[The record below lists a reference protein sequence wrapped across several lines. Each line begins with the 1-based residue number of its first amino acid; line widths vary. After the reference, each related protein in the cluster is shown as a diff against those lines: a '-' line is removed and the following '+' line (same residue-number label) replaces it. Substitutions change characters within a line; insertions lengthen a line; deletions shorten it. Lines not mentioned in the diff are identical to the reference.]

1 MQKHSDSSLLAEKR
15 IPPTLHQ
22 DAIQQQVERIL
33 SSEEFQ
39 ATKQQRDF
47 FRFIIKETLAGRSQ
61 GIKGYQVATEVFGRS
76 SAFDTNTDPIVSIQ
90 ANKLRRALERYYLIT
105 GDQDPILINIP
116 KGGYVP
122 VFTKQNALDS
132 GIPPVRQKSEEE
144 MDAGWP
150 SVLILPF
157 QNMTGEKDNH
167 IIGTSFASE
176 LATEIART
184 QEITVRFQGENPVT
198 SFTAMKSRFL
208 LGGNI
213 YKTETG
219 IKVNS
224 YLKGVR
230 SGEQIFGDSL
240 QTDVGPVHFL
250 AFQEN
255 IVRTI
260 ACKISC
266 DFGTIASHIASESKD
281 KSLDT
286 LTPFEAILRF
296 YEFEKTMTPENFRRA
311 HEALHHAAAINPDC
325 GLIWSML
332 ALLYTILYGA
342 DVPGFEDSLEKAMEY
357 GERGVRIKPNNQ
369 KTVGILGWV
378 HFFNNDLTFALEYID
393 RAIALNPESLVFMDR
408 LGYALALLGEWDR
421 GCALIRKGI
430 RNNPYYAPSVHY
442 ALWLDCLRRKDYERA
457 YLETMGLVGSSL
469 FWVPLAKASTLG
481 LLERYDE
488 GRKFAEQ
495 LLELRPDFP
504 TRGRILIERYIKFD
518 AIADRVIEG
527 LTKVSLKIT

>member
-1 MQKHSDSSLLAEKR
+1 M
-15 IPPTLHQ
+15 HQ

-61 GIKGYQVATEVFGRS
+61 KIKGYLVATEVFGRS

-122 VFTKQNALDS
+122 VFTKQNVLNS
-132 GIPPVRQKSEEE
+132 GIPPVCQKSEEE
-144 MDAGWP
+144 MDSGWP

-176 LATEIART
+176 LATEIACIE
-184 QEITVRFQGENPVT
+184 EIKVRFQGENPVT
-198 SFTAMKSRFL
+198 SFPAMKSRFL

-219 IKVNS
+219 MKVNS
-224 YLKGVR
+224 YLKDVR
-230 SGEQIFGDSL
+230 SGEQIFGDSH
-240 QTDVGPVHFL
+240 QTDVGPVQFL

-255 IVRTI
+255 IVRII
-260 ACKISC
+260 ACKISSC
-266 DFGTIASHIASESKD
+266 FGAIANHIASESKD
-281 KSLDT
+281 KTLET

-296 YEFEKTMTPENFRRA
+296 YEFEKTMKPESFRRA
-311 HEALHHAAAINPDC
+311 YEALHYAATIDPGC

-332 ALLYTILYGA
+332 ARLYTLIYSV
-342 DVPGFEDSLEKAMEY
+342 DVPGFEDALEKAIEY
-357 GERGVRIKPNNQ
+357 GEKGVRINPNNQ

-378 HFFNNDLTFALEYID
+378 HFFNNELTIALEYID
-393 RAIALNPESLVFMDR
+393 RAIDLNPDSLVLMDR
-408 LGYALALLGEWDR
+408 LGYVLSLLGEWDR

-430 RNNPYYAPSVHY
+430 RNNPYYAPNVHY

-488 GRKFAEQ
+488 GRKFAGQ

-518 AIADRVIEG
+518 EIADRVIGG
-527 LTKVSLKIT
+527 LTKVGLNLN